1 MTHKSFLTICCLWFI
16 AIGLLGC
23 ATNPVTGKSELSIIS
38 ESWELKT
45 GKQHYLPMRQSQGGD
60 YVADPKVQDYVSQ
73 VGNRLA
79 AVSDRKLPYEFF
91 VVNDGTANAW
101 ALPGGKI
108 AIHRGLLTELKS
120 EAELAAVL
128 SHEIVHAAAK
138 HGAKNMQRGMLL
150 QSTIALA
157 GAAAENSN
165 YTEYAEQAAELGATL
180 ISTKYGRDAERE
192 SDLFGMN
199 YMARAGYDPMGAV
212 DLQQTFVNISR
223 SRQSN
228 ALAPLFASHPPSS
241 ERLANN
247 RAHATTLPKGGERG
261 TVSYQQ
267 TMQRLQITK
276 PAYQAYEKATAA
288 FAEADFPTARALAKK
303 AIKIEPNEAHFF
315 GLLGDIASINDRL
328 AAAQKHYR
336 EAIRLNDRFF
346 YPHLQSGLISQE
358 LGELVAAKASLKRS
372 IALLPT
378 ASAYNALGEI
388 AESEGNAAQAKKYF
402 AAASKDNGETGQAAL
417 TALVRLNVAANP
429 GAYITTTLELAG
441 SGEWIIALH
450 NTAPRDFTGLKLALA
465 YADQN
470 GRVQHKQLSLGG
482 HISAQN
488 RRRINSGV
496 TANASLY
503 PPQVTVSEIQLVA
516 N

>member
-23 ATNPVTGKSELSIIS
+23 ATNPVTGRSELNIIS

-60 YVADPKVQDYVSQ
+60 YVADPKVQDYVRQ
-73 VGNRLA
+73 VGNKLA
-79 AVSDRKLPYEFF
+79 AVSDRKLPYEFS
-91 VVNDGTANAW
+91 VVNDSSANAW

-138 HGAKNMQRGMLL
+138 HGAKSMQRGMLL

-157 GAAAENSN
+157 GAAAENSS
-165 YTEYAEQAAELGATL
+165 YTEYAERAAELGATL

-192 SDLFGMN
+192 SDLYGMN
-199 YMARAGYDPMGAV
+199 YMTRAGYDPMGAV

-223 SRQSN
+223 TRQSN
-228 ALAPLFASHPPSS
+228 NLAPLFASHPHSK
-241 ERLANN
+241 ERLASN
-247 RAHATTLPKGGERG
+247 RAHDATLPRGGARG
-261 TVSYQQ
+261 TARYQKA
-267 TMQRLQITK
+267 MQRLHTSK
-276 PAYQAYEKATAA
+276 PAYQTYEKATAA
-288 FAEADFPTARALAKK
+288 FAEADFATAQALAKK

-328 AAAQKHYR
+328 GVAQRHYR

-346 YPHLQSGLISQE
+346 YPHLQSGLVSQE

-372 IALLPT
+372 ITLLPT

-388 AESEGNAAQAKKYF
+388 AESQGNAAKAKEYF
-402 AAASKDNGETGQAAL
+402 AAASKDNGEAGQAAL
-417 TALVRLNVAANP
+417 AALVRLNVAENA
-429 GAYITTTLELAG
+429 GAYIKTTLELAG
-441 SGEWIIALH
+441 SGEWIITLH

-496 TANASLY
+496 AANASLY
-503 PPQVTVSEIQLVA
+503 PPQVTVIAIQLVA